1 MKKEKIKFIRVSL
14 IICTIIIIAILIT
27 ILFLPNYKELKM
39 INYINS
45 NKKIEN
51 QYRTIENEYV
61 AFYNYRGNVDS
72 SILEKSI
79 WYFTENLIEEYYNI
93 DSIEE
98 YYNSKSD
105 IIKNMI
111 GIEDYE
117 TFYNFVTYIKTL
129 NGSELKLERVGIY
142 PDTEYIKNN
151 SIKFDIFVQFSGNDR
166 LVFCVNMTNKY
177 DSNKCNISYSLE
189 EINKIEKLNTKNEK
203 KNETKETNTQIEM
216 TGRAIN

>member
-189 EINKIEKLNTKNEK
+189 EVNKIEKLNTKNEQK
-203 KNETKETNTQIEM
+203 SETKETNTQIEM